1 MERGFNG
8 ARNPAHLGT
17 VVAWLI
23 LLVVLIAIPTSSYID
38 TTNPHDPGD
47 FDPGSEDFC
56 RICHMGFLDGSAEVD
71 RVTDNYRCIVC
82 HYSLNQDYQ
91 AVVNAT
97 LSSPHRTVGCTRCHD
112 TLHVGHTFSMGSYDD
127 STRGL
132 FGCDRGH
139 FTVTHD
145 YNAPQNP
152 TRYFLDTFYLN
163 ITASKSTNLVWS
175 SVFYYASELPTGVSS
190 TRVYSDAYIA
200 PYNKSFDAIPPDK
213 SYWVCMKCHFTN
225 KAEPTTLTDTYWVS
239 HTDVCFRCHSNT
251 TGYVSIYNLEPHAV
265 MNHPSTTAWDSCK
278 TCHTNLAQA
287 VANSIHG
294 HAGVGCR
301 CHSMVHVSK
310 YNGSASWV
318 YLYPSPAT
326 KDYVSPECTMCHFVH
341 GATTDVTWWRTVFY
355 YNSSN
360 ATTFNVPIYPFSAAG
375 DTKYVNV
382 LYLMRSGDATPITGP
397 EMRWAT
403 CLNCHFIAGTS
414 GGALPARFE
423 GRIPLPK
430 EALKNI
436 QDPHSI
442 QPLSTGNNG
451 PSSRGWGFAAVVVAL
466 AAMAALIV
474 LMGRARQ

>member
-1 MERGFNG
+1 MNHGWEK
-8 ARNPAHLGT
+8 PAT
-17 VVAWLI
+17 VAVAVLI
-23 LLVVLIAIPTSSYID
+23 IVVLSIPVSGFID
-38 TTNPHDPGD
+38 TTNPHNEGD
-47 FDPGSEDFC
+47 FTPGGAKFC
-56 RICHMGFLDGSAEVD
+56 AVCHVGFPGPSSAEVD
-71 RVTDNYRCIVC
+71 RVVDNYRCIAC
-82 HYSLNQDYQ
+82 HYSLSLDYK
-91 AVVNAT
+91 VLVNAT
-97 LSSPHRTVGCTRCHD
+97 MHSPHKTVGCTRCHD
-112 TLHVGHTFSMGSYDD
+112 TFHATHTRWMPYYST
-127 STRGL
+127 STRGR
-132 FGCDRGH
+132 FGCWREH
-139 FTVTHD
+139 VTATHD
-145 YNAPQNP
+145 YNPPQGA
-152 TRYFLDTFYLN
+152 TIFFLDTYYLN
-163 ITASKSTNLVWS
+163 STAAKSFNLVWRTWFYDTYLS
-175 SVFYYASELPTGVSS
+175 GTSEFNVYTYVFVDPYTGSE
-190 TRVYSDAYIA
+190 A
-200 PYNKSFDAIPPDK
+200 AIPQTK
-213 SYWVCMKCHFTN
+213 AYEVCLKCHFVN
-225 KAEPTTLTDTYWVS
+225 KASSTTLTSTYFVDHPAICYS
-239 HTDVCFRCHSNT
+239 CHSNT
-251 TGYVSIYNLEPHAV
+251 TGYTSSYILEPHAV
-265 MNHPSTTAWDSCK
+265 MEHAVTSSWESCRN
-278 TCHTNLAQA
+278 CHTNLAQA
-287 VANSIHG
+287 VTNSIHG

-423 GRIPLPK
+423 GRIPLPE